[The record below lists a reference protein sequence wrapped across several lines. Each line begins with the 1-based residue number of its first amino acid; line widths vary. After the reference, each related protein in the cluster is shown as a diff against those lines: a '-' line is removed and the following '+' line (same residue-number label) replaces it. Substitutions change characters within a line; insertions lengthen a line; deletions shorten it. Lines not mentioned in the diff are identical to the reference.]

1 MRDKPMIFVFL
12 GVELLLYAAFLT
24 LDILG
29 RSGPDVWLKYAG
41 VLLCLVFSLWCA
53 LRGGDRLVLPALVLT
68 ALADSLLLVANR
80 SYALGVLLFLGAQS
94 VYLVRLR
101 LASGRSWWPL
111 RASVPLLVGLAMYG
125 LDQAAPLNLLAGLYF
140 SQLLI
145 NAILAGTLAAARSK
159 PAPAKWLVF
168 ALGLTL
174 FVGCDLCVG
183 AFNSPELVPDGLYSF
198 ARVGM
203 WLFYL
208 PSQVLIALS
217 ALPEKGANHEA
228 L

>member
-1 MRDKPMIFVFL
+1 MRAKTITGMFL
-12 GVELLLYAAFLT
+12 AAEAILYASFLA

-29 RSGPDVWLKYAG
+29 LNGPDVALKYAG
-41 VLLCLVFSLWCA
+41 VLLCLAFSLWCA

-68 ALADSLLLVANR
+68 ALADSLLLVAD
-80 SYALGVLLFLGAQS
+80 SHYALGVLIFLGAQS
-94 VYLVRLR
+94 IYLVRLR
-101 LASGRSWWPL
+101 LAAGKSWWLL
-111 RASVPLLVGLAMYG
+111 RAGIPLLVGLAMYLLG
-125 LDQAAPLNLLAGLYF
+125 QAAPLNLLAGLYF
-140 SQLLI
+140 SQLLV
-145 NAILAGTLAAARSK
+145 NTVLAWTLPGPR
-159 PAPAKWLVF
+159 WRVF

-183 AFNSPELVPDGLYSF
+183 AFNSPGLVPAGLYAF

-208 PSQVLIALS
+208 PSQVLISLS
-217 ALPEKGANHEA
+217 ALPEKGTQYEA